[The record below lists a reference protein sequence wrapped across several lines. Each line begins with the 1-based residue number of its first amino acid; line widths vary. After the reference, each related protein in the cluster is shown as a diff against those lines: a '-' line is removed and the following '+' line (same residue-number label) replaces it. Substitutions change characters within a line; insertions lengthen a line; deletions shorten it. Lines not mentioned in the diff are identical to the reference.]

1 MLRQRIRA
9 RSSRLGELAGL
20 VLAAILALALLWYGL
35 MCLLLAL
42 GVDSGFINTISGYRT
57 AFNFLAGLEQ
67 ADLDGATRPILAGAG
82 LLAFL
87 IFGFLAFKALPSP
100 YLARQDLDLGDG
112 DDQRGVTT
120 VEARAL
126 ERLAEC
132 SSKSHPAVASSQA
145 RATAERLELDVDLLR
160 ADSLGPDLE
169 EIRERVRIALSD
181 HNLPPRPVDV
191 TMVGFQ
197 PTQRRELS

>member
-82 LLAFL
+82 VLAFL
-87 IFGFLAFKALPSP
+87 IFGFLALKALPSP
-100 YLARQDLDLGDG
+100 YLARQDLDLGD
-112 DDQRGVTT
+112 DERGATT

-132 SSKSHPAVASSQA
+132 SSRSHPAVVSSQA

-160 ADSLGPDLE
+160 ADSLGPDLK

-181 HNLPPRPVDV
+181 HNLPLRPVDV